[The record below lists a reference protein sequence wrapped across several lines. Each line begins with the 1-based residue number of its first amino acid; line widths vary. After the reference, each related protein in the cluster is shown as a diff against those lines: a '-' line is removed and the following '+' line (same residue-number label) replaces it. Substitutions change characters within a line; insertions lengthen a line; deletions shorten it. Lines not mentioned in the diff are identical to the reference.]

1 MKYVITGSLGN
12 ISKPLTEKLVK
23 AGHQVTVIS
32 SKPEKA
38 DAIRAIGAIPA
49 IGSVEDEAFLEQTFK
64 GADAVYT
71 MVPPNLG
78 ASDWKGYIGSIG
90 VLYANA
96 IKSSGV
102 KKVVNLSSLG
112 AHMPEGCGPVSGLYY
127 VEQALNQIDGIDVL
141 HLRPGFF
148 YLNYLGNVGMVK
160 NMNIIGSNYGADVKM
175 ALVDTG
181 DIAQVAFEAL
191 SKGDITG
198 KTVRYIVSDERT
210 TQEIASVL
218 GAAVGK
224 PELPWV
230 EFKDEDSF
238 GAMVGMG
245 LSQEVAKN
253 YVEMGQALQ
262 NGAMQSDFV
271 KHSDIKLSP
280 TKLENFA
287 GLFAGVYQQN

>member
-32 SKPEKA
+32 SKADKA
-38 DAIRAIGAIPA
+38 EAIKALGAIPA
-49 IGSVEDEAFLEQTFK
+49 IGSVEDEAFLHQTFL

-71 MVPPNLG
+71 MVPPNFG

-90 VLYANA
+90 ALYAKA

-102 KKVVNLSSLG
+102 KKVVNLSSIG
-112 AHMPEGCGPVSGLYY
+112 AHMPEGCGPVSGLYR
-127 VEQALNQIDGIDVL
+127 VEQALDQLEGVDVL

-160 NMNIIGSNYGADVKM
+160 NMNILGSNYSADVNM

-181 DIAQVAFEAL
+181 DIAQEAFEAL
-191 SKGDITG
+191 NKSNFTG
-198 KTVRYIVSDERT
+198 KSVHYVVSDVRK
-210 TQEIASVL
+210 ASEVAQVL
-218 GAAVGK
+218 GSAVEK
-224 PELPWV
+224 PQLPWV
-230 EFKDEDSF
+230 AFKDEDAF

-253 YVEMGQALQ
+253 YVEMGQAIQ
-262 NGAMQSDFV
+262 SGAMQSDFV
-271 KHSDIKLSP
+271 KHSDLKLSP

-287 GLFAGVYQQN
+287 GLFAGVYKQN

>member
-12 ISKPLTEKLVK
+12 ISKPLAEKLVK

-32 SKPEKA
+32 SKADKEAAIKA
-38 DAIRAIGAIPA
+38 LGAQAA
-49 IGSVEDEAFLEQTFK
+49 IGSVEDEAFLTKTFT
-64 GADAVYT
+64 GADAIYT
-71 MVPPNLG
+71 MVPPSFG
-78 ASDWKGYIGSIG
+78 AADWKGYIGQVG
-90 VLYANA
+90 ELYAKV
-96 IKSSGV
+96 IKATGI

-112 AHMPEGCGPVSGLYY
+112 AHLPDGCGPVSGLYR
-127 VEQALNQIDGIDVL
+127 VEQALNRLEGVDVL

-160 NMNIIGSNYGADVKM
+160 NMNILGSNYGPEVKM

-181 DIAQVAFEAL
+181 DIAEVAFEAL
-191 SKGDITG
+191 SNTAFSG

-224 PELPWV
+224 PALPWV
-230 EFKDEDSF
+230 TFKDEDSF

-253 YVEMGQALQ
+253 YVEMGQALSS
-262 NGAMQSDFV
+262 GTMQSDFRNQ
-271 KHSDIKLSP
+271 KGFQHSP
-280 TKLENFA
+280 TKLEAFA
-287 GLFAGVYQQN
+287 GVFAAVYQQN